1 MNTIPCAQKIPL
13 KLSLQEWII
22 YKHLEVD
29 VYYSSLIEFIFI
41 VLVSIK
47 YIIGFWCSVPWFIA
61 YVQHLMSN
69 NLTEVPIN
77 SGRKIFKNLSTFP
90 IALAIWNYY
99 YFFFSTIYINYILH
113 LQNIRKCY
121 ITVIV
126 GIIFLFLI
134 LIKMALII
142 ENDV

>member
-1 MNTIPCAQKIPL
+1 MISI
-13 KLSLQEWII
+13 LSDYCLLFI
-22 YKHLEVD
+22 KHILFFC
-29 VYYSSLIEFIFI
+29 IFIFFE
-41 VLVSIK
+41 LCYVSHIK